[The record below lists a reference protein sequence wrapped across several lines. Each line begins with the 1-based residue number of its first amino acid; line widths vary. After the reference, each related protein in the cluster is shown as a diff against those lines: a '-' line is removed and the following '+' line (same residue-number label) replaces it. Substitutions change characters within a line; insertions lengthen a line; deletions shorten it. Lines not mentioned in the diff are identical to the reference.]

1 MDRTMILT
9 LFLCLIVKFSDSA
22 VINTLVPQKS
32 PYFESGAVTLVYT
45 YSTPIQYTCS
55 ITYKTAKS
63 TSSPMRL
70 LSYHTVDYDLN
81 RIFTYNSTLLLNI
94 NLYIST
100 STNTGFI
107 ALAEVLTTYHLKL
120 LKYSYFVIDPLFPYF
135 SSFDFKFV
143 SFSNRNSYY
152 TINHSAL
159 NPIFAVF
166 LWGLN
171 CEVYPSSSVS
181 V

>member
-1 MDRTMILT
+1 MIWA
-9 LFLCLIVKFSDSA
+9 LFLCLIVKFSQSA

-32 PYFESGAVTLVYT
+32 PYFESGAVTLVLT

-55 ITYKTAKS
+55 ITYKKAKS
-63 TSSPMRL
+63 TSSPLRL
-70 LSYHTVDYDLN
+70 ISYHTVDYDLN

-107 ALAEVLTTYHLKL
+107 ALAEVMTTYHLKL
-120 LKYSYFVIDPLFPYF
+120 IKYSYFVIDPLFQYF
-135 SSFDFKFV
+135 SSFNFTFV
-143 SFSNRNSYY
+143 SFPNKNSYY

-159 NPIFAVF
+159 NPVFAIF

-171 CEVYPSSSVS
+171 YQINPSSSVS
-181 V
+181 T

>member
-1 MDRTMILT
+1 MNRTMIWA
-9 LFLCLIVKFSDSA
+9 LFLCLAVKFSHSA

-32 PYFESGAVTLVYT
+32 PYFESGAVTLVQT
-45 YSTPIQYTCS
+45 YSTSLQYTCS
-55 ITYKTAKS
+55 ITYKKAK
-63 TSSPMRL
+63 TTLPLKL

-81 RIFTYNSTLLLNI
+81 KIFTYNSTLLLNI
-94 NLYIST
+94 NLYTST

-107 ALAEVLTTYHLKL
+107 ELAEVMTTYHLKL
-120 LKYSYFVIDPLFPYF
+120 IKYSYFVIDPLFQYF

-143 SFSNRNSYY
+143 SFSNKNSYY
-152 TINHSAL
+152 TINHLAL

-171 CEVYPSSSVS
+171 YEVYPSSSVS
-181 V
+181 T